1 MSESELVLNESSAQ
15 AAILET
21 LPETNDQAAGSH
33 TGMVQ
38 VQGSLA
44 VESSFT
50 ATRSVAVQC
59 GHESE
64 GTMAEKEHAMQKE
77 FEELKSQQIM
87 MDEEMLEK
95 ERELTQL
102 HHQLGQLQGKDQVLS
117 TSGSPSTS
125 VASSRQSLTS
135 PAPHWSPAKPEVSL
149 LQTLLNESFYLFC
162 MVLSSAICNFY
173 DHAWLNTDHC
183 YAQP

>member
-1 MSESELVLNESSAQ
+1 MQGSSA
-15 AAILET
+15 
-21 LPETNDQAAGSH
+21 
-33 TGMVQ
+33 
-38 VQGSLA
+38 
-44 VESSFT
+44 VENSFT

-64 GTMAEKEHAMQKE
+64 GTMTEHAMLRMQKE

-102 HHQLGQLQGKDQVLS
+102 HHELGQLHGKDRVLS

-125 VASSRQSLTS
+125 VASSRLSLPS

-149 LQTLLNESFYLFC
+149 LQTLLNEYCYYLYFSRLRPATS
-162 MVLSSAICNFY
+162 MITYPTTATLSLNVVFQFNLPHQSDSAYCLSGVRRDASRKSNKEK
-173 DHAWLNTDHC
+173 
-183 YAQP
+183 QQ